1 MTRVRPDTLRH
12 FIGQTAFFPV
22 DHGAIIYEARRKRL
36 YALNAAAAFVWG
48 ALKDG
53 MSDADAVAALGAH
66 YELEGDTAE
75 LWLRSALG
83 SFAAI
88 AEDASDEKDEARPAF
103 RPRPWLDAPAASY
116 SILGQ
121 PVHVSAPPSAIAALD
136 TMLGH
141 LKNDGGHAVEDND
154 LWISVTRIDDQF
166 LVESGGDPSTMETLG
181 TLVADV
187 ERRVV
192 QDAVPRSGHFLSF
205 HAALLGDHRQAML
218 LAAPSGSGKTTLAVA
233 LAAEGWTLLS
243 DELGLVDRDLRWR
256 GLSLRPCIKSENE
269 ARIAQLFPAIAAVP
283 EHERFGRRV
292 KFLPVA
298 MGLGSVSPTLVVF
311 PKFAAGA
318 PATLA
323 SVDPAA
329 GLERLLGQ
337 CVYVPPGFGEA
348 DVSRLL
354 HWHRAVDYVEVSFG
368 NVADAVTRVEHFC
381 RSKRAG

>member
-1 MTRVRPDTLRH
+1 MRPDTLGH
-12 FIGQTAFFPV
+12 FIGQTACFPV

-36 YALNAAAAFVWG
+36 YSLNAAAAFVWH
-48 ALKDG
+48 AVKDG
-53 MSDADAVAALGAH
+53 MSDTDAIAALAAR
-66 YELEGDTAE
+66 YELEGGTAE
-75 LWLRSALG
+75 DWFRSALD
-83 SFAAI
+83 SFSAI
-88 AEDASDEKDEARPAF
+88 AEEASDEKDEARPAF

-116 SILGQ
+116 AVLGQ

-136 TMLGH
+136 TMLGQ
-141 LKNDGGHAVEDND
+141 LKIDGGGTVEDND

-181 TLVADV
+181 TLVADI
-187 ERRVV
+187 ERRIV

-205 HAALLGDHRQAML
+205 HAALLGDQRQAML

-233 LAAEGWTLLS
+233 LAAGGWTLLS
-243 DELGLVDRDLRWR
+243 DELGLIDRDLRWR

-269 ARIAQLFPAIAAVP
+269 ARIAQMFPAITAVP

-298 MGLGSVSPTLVVF
+298 MGLGSVCPTLVVF
-311 PKFAAGA
+311 PKFAAGSPTTVA
-318 PATLA
+318 V
-323 SVDPAA
+323 VDPAS

-348 DVSRLL
+348 DVGRLL
-354 HWHRAVDYVEVSFG
+354 HWHRAVDYVEVTFG
-368 NVADAVTRVEHFC
+368 DVADAVAQVEHFC
-381 RSKRAG
+381 RSKRSG